1 MISGSDVQP
10 FIQHTEHK
18 DLSLAVLTRLGING
32 WKLSP
37 TLRLVETKDP
47 VGIWNRL
54 ARSIEI
60 DEKMIDDIAEEFK
73 SAIKW
78 QGG

>member
-1 MISGSDVQP
+1 
-10 FIQHTEHK
+10 
-18 DLSLAVLTRLGING
+18 LAVLTRLGISG

-37 TLRLVETKDP
+37 MLRLVETKDP
-47 VGIWNRL
+47 VGIWNKL
-54 ARSIEI
+54 GKSIDI

-73 SAIKW
+73 SAMKW